1 MIISKTPFRISFFGG
16 GTDFPDFYKE
26 YGGKVLST
34 TIDKYAYVNVR
45 NLPHFFEYKNE
56 IIYSKIEQVKDIDS
70 INHPMVKNTLSFM
83 GMNNIKVTY
92 DADLPA
98 RSGLGTSSSFAVGLI
113 NSLNNL
119 SETVYDLD
127 SYAYRKKI
135 ADSAILVE
143 RVLCKEAGGI
153 QDQIAAA
160 FGGLNIINM
169 GKNINASEE
178 VLYNYEVEKVN
189 IDKDTKDN
197 LSNNLLLFFTG
208 IKRDSFKVQNDTVKN
223 INKKYENL
231 LEMNRLVD
239 VAKNHLRKNELNE
252 FGKLLDYAWQLKKSL
267 SDSISL
273 NIVDEIYD
281 VGMSAGALGGKL
293 LGAGGGGF
301 ILFYVEDK
309 NKNNVRESLKNLMEV
324 EFNFEDGGSKIIF
337 DNE

>member
-239 VAKNHLRKNELNE
+239 VAKNHLRKNELDE

>member
-16 GTDFPDFYKE
+16 GTDFPEFYKE
-26 YGGKVLST
+26 HGGKVLST

-45 NLPHFFEYKNE
+45 KLPHFFEYKNE
-56 IIYSKIEQVKDIDS
+56 IIYSKIEQVKEIDN
-70 INHPMVKNTLSFM
+70 INHPMVKNTLKHM
-83 GMNNIKVTY
+83 GVDNIKVTY

-119 SETVYDLD
+119 SENKYNLD
-127 SYAYRKKI
+127 SYEYRKKI
-135 ADSAILVE
+135 ADSAIYVE
-143 RVLCKEAGGI
+143 RVLCSEAGGI
-153 QDQIAAA
+153 QDQIAAS

-169 GKNINASEE
+169 GKNVNSSDEA
-178 VLYNYEVEKVN
+178 LYNYEVEKVN
-189 IDKDTKDN
+189 IDTDTKEN

-281 VGMSAGALGGKL
+281 AGMSAGALGGKL

-309 NKNNVRESLKNLMEV
+309 YKNNVRDALKKLMEV
-324 EFNFEDGGSKIIF
+324 EFNFEEGGSKIIF
-337 DNE
+337 DNY